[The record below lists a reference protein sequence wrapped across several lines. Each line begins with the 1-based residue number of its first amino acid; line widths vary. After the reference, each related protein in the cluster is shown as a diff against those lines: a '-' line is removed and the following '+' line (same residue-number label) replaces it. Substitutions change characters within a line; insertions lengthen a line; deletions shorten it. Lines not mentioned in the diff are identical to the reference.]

1 MITKLYEDLK
11 QIRESIANIGQ
22 VTIHNSP
29 FKSSI
34 EVYDYYYPF
43 DFMENLEQHQTQCKQ
58 EGYESL
64 YQLIADFMKKCKITP
79 FDESKLNEGENH
91 TFLLFYFL
99 VKPSEEMKK
108 KGLNAEVRTF
118 FAVPFTENGEEVFQ
132 ILVSKNR
139 FNGIIQEIKYAEL
152 LSQDDDKE
160 HWAIFEQAVAT
171 TKRELNLVPNAES
184 LEIGNFEDALN
195 DFIAIAN
202 IKKQKTFKNQWKKL
216 KQNPKKYIDKL
227 LKAGFYGNANQ
238 QQINYEF
245 LLKEHLETYDDDFP
259 IEIDALTD
267 YIEEHLG
274 EKIHITEE
282 DILYPKNIVQKIEKQ
297 TDYTLLNVENQLGY
311 YAFFLCHKEY
321 KDWILSLAKQLE
333 LPIDDEF

>member
-1 MITKLYEDLK
+1 MKQELYKSLTKIE
-11 QIRESIANIGQ
+11 ESIVGVRQ
-22 VTIHNSP
+22 FTIHNSA

-34 EVYDYYYPF
+34 EVYDYAYPF
-43 DFMENLEQHQTQCKQ
+43 DFMEDIEQYQTECKR

-64 YQLIADFMKKCKITP
+64 YQLVAEFMKKCNITP
-79 FDESKLNEGENH
+79 FDESELNEKKNH

-99 VKPSEEMKK
+99 VKPSEEIKK
-108 KGLNAEVRTF
+108 KGFNAEVRTF
-118 FAVPFTENGEEVFQ
+118 FAVPFTENGEEAFQ

-139 FNGIIQEIKYAEL
+139 FSGIVEEMKYAEP
-152 LSQDDDKE
+152 LSEDNDKE
-160 HWAIFEQAVAT
+160 DWAIFEKAVAIVEQ
-171 TKRELNLVPNAES
+171 ELNLVANTEHIELSA
-184 LEIGNFEDALN
+184 FDDALN
-195 DFIAIAN
+195 DFVAIAN

-216 KQNPKKYIDKL
+216 KQNPKKYIDKI

-245 LLKEHLETYDDDFP
+245 LLKEHLETYNDDFP

-282 DILYPKNIVQKIEKQ
+282 DILYPKSIADKIEKQ
-297 TDYTLLNVENQLGY
+297 TDYTLLNVENQLGFY
-311 YAFFLCHKEY
+311 TFFLCHKEY
-321 KDWILSLAKQLE
+321 KDWILSLAQQLE
-333 LPIDDEF
+333 LPIDDDF